1 MSKDGNLYGAMGR
14 AGVMGLHF
22 VTGTFVGGGMGYG
35 IDHWLD
41 SAPWGLLIGLVFGIV
56 AGFRNM
62 WLDAKKL
69 LRHE

>member
-1 MSKDGNLYGAMGR
+1 MSKDGNFYGTLGL

-22 VTGTFVGGGMGYG
+22 VSGILVGGLMGYG
-35 IDHWLD
+35 VDHWF
-41 SAPWGLLIGLVFGIV
+41 ATKPWGILIGLVFGIA

-62 WLDAKKL
+62 WLDAKKI